1 MNLIGTAKGANVREV
16 IKDAQEQAKTYYGT
30 TKHELIIGTATLET
44 EKAWGGEV
52 LTQTFEAEFEAT
64 PKEVIL

>member
-1 MNLIGTAKGANVREV
+1 MKLTGTAKGANVREV

-30 TKHELIIGTATLET
+30 TKHELIIGTATRGTQE
-44 EKAWGGEV
+44 AWGGEI